1 MIRILFERFLPLTLY
16 FTTLVS
22 IMIIGTFIP
31 HSSDLFYLWYFG
43 FYWIFYHAIIYV
55 TSFFIGLI
63 TQKRNKRTKPYYF
76 LLSSLIFFIINTF
89 ALFLPLLSICFHSA
103 CLCKC
108 KSENMVCIFW
118 RFVFVYILNHI
129 FIRHF
134 SRKLLV
140 KSFRNVSNSV
150 SMH

>member
-63 TQKRNKRTKPYYF
+63 TQKRNKYTKPYYF

-89 ALFLPLLSICFHSA
+89 ALFLPLLSIIKSSYHNYNFETIIYFAFISFISTLIFLLGQLISKKFFH
-103 CLCKC
+103 
-108 KSENMVCIFW
+108 N
-118 RFVFVYILNHI
+118 
-129 FIRHF
+129 
-134 SRKLLV
+134 KLWLHLQLD
-140 KSFRNVSNSV
+140 NP
-150 SMH
+150 